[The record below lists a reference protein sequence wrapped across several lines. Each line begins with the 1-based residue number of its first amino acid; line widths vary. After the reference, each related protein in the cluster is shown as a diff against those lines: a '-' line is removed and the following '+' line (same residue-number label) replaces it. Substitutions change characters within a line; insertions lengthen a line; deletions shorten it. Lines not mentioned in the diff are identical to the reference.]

1 VFAGVDIRI
10 IRIPVRAPRTNA
22 IAERLVAAL
31 RRGCLDH
38 LLITGPRHLAAVLEE
53 YVERYTTHRR
63 HRSLNQRPSAGRT
76 PPDAIIQPLRRDRLG
91 GLLHEYVQVA
101 RRDKFR
107 RILPGTDGP
116 WWVRVPLGG
125 TVVEVGFA
133 DKFTNRVQKLRG
145 RMKRNAGGVSGDR
158 RLEAEGRS
166 EEVRGSLKQ
175 AGDKLKDAFRGRGR
189 RRPRH

>member
-1 VFAGVDIRI
+1 
-10 IRIPVRAPRTNA
+10 
-22 IAERLVAAL
+22 
-31 RRGCLDH
+31 
-38 LLITGPRHLAAVLEE
+38 
-53 YVERYTTHRR
+53 
-63 HRSLNQRPSAGRT
+63 
-76 PPDAIIQPLRRDRLG
+76 
-91 GLLHEYVQVA
+91 
-101 RRDKFR
+101 
-107 RILPGTDGP
+107 
-116 WWVRVPLGG
+116 VPLGG

-145 RMKRNAGGVSGDR
+145 RMKRNAGAVSGDR